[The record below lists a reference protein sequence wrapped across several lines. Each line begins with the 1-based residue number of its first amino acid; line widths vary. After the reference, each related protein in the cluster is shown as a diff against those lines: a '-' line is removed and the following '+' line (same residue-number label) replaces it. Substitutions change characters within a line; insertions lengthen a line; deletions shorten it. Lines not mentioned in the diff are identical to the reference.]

1 MKRLLV
7 GAIVASVLTLTSCD
21 KKEDAIE
28 IGFAGPITGFNAVF
42 GAQMKR
48 GAEQAVADINAA
60 GGVLGKKLVMRMSDD
75 VCDPKQ
81 AVAVANQMAA
91 AKIPFVLGH
100 FCSGSSIPASDVYA
114 EANVIAM
121 SPGSTN
127 PKLTDDP
134 KKKTIFRICGR
145 DDAQGRV
152 AGAWLAKK
160 YAGKRIAIA
169 HDRQAYS
176 QGIADETKKA
186 MNAAGLQEVLYD
198 TVTPGEKDYSAFV
211 SKLKA
216 ARIDLL
222 YYGGYQI
229 ESSLI
234 ARQMREQG
242 LEAAFMAGDGLGTM
256 EFWTAAGAGGEG
268 TLFTFGPD
276 LAADPRNAEIVKRF
290 TANGGNPP
298 EGYTLYS
305 YAGIQA
311 WAQAVQKAGTTDPT
325 TVAAMLRSNKADT
338 VFGPVTFDAK
348 GDVIGEPYVMYRWSK
363 GAYAPLVE

>member
-1 MKRLLV
+1 MKRFL
-7 GAIVASVLTLTSCD
+7 AIVTMAATMAIAACG
-21 KKEDAIE
+21 KKDDAIE

-42 GAQMKR
+42 GEQMRR

-60 GGVLGKKLVMRMSDD
+60 GGVLGKPLKLRIGDD

-81 AVAVANQMAA
+81 AVAVANQMAS
-91 AKIPFVLGH
+91 AKLPFVLGH

-152 AGAWLAKK
+152 AGAWLAKNF
-160 YAGKRIAIA
+160 AGKRVAIA

-186 MNAAGLQEVLYD
+186 MNAAGLQEVLFD
-198 TVTPGEKDYSAFV
+198 TITPGEKDYSAFV
-211 SKLKA
+211 SKLKQ
-216 ARIDLL
+216 ARIDAL
-222 YYGGYQI
+222 YYGGYPI
-229 ESSLI
+229 EASLL

-242 LEAAFMAGDGLGTM
+242 LEAAFISGDGLGTS
-256 EFWTAAGAGGEG
+256 EFWNAAGEG
-268 TLFTFGPD
+268 AEGAVFTFGPD
-276 LAADPRNAEIVKRF
+276 LAADPRNAPIVQRF
-290 TANGGNPP
+290 TAAGRPP
-298 EGYTLYS
+298 EGYTLYA
-305 YAGIQA
+305 YAALQA
-311 WAQAVQKAGTTDPT
+311 WAQAVAKAGTTDPT
-325 TVAAMLRSNKADT
+325 TVAATLRSNKADT
-338 VFGPVTFDAK
+338 VFGPVTFDQK
-348 GDVIGEPYVMYRWSK
+348 GDVIGEGFIMYRWSK
-363 GAYAPLVE
+363 GKFAPLTG